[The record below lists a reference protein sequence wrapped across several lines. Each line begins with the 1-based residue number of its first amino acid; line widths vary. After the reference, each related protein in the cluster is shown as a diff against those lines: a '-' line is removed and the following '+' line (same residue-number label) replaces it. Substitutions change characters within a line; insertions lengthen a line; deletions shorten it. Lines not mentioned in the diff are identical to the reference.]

1 MAFERF
7 APGWPGSPA
16 RWTSSAKSAVGTAL
30 QPQSQVWFTLSH
42 GILNEIYYP
51 RVDQA
56 CTRDF
61 GLIVTDGNSFFS
73 EEKRNASSTIRAISE
88 GVPAFFVTNTCH
100 QKRYRIEKLV
110 FADPSRDVVL
120 QRVTFEALAGAIVDY
135 RLYALLA
142 SHLVNKGAG
151 NTAWVGDYKGVPMLF
166 AEGGGTTLALGC
178 SIPFAAGSVGFVGVS
193 DGWQDLRQH
202 LELRWHYD
210 IARNGNVALTGEVG
224 LAEAAGCFVLA
235 LGFGRTAAEAALR
248 VHMSLNRPI
257 EAALEEYVAEWRAWQ
272 DTLLSLDPA
281 QERKQHNTYRVST
294 AVLRTH
300 EARSFAGGYIASL
313 SVPWG
318 FAKGDHDLGGYHLA
332 WPRDLVET
340 ASGLL
345 AAGAKAEARQVIDY
359 LRGIQE
365 ADGHWSQNCWL
376 DGTPYWNGVQL
387 DECAFPILLIEL
399 ALREDALSETELPA
413 LWPMIAKAA
422 GYIVR
427 NGPVT
432 GQDRWEEDGGYSP
445 FTLAVEIAALL
456 AAADLGEIIGASSTL
471 TTHLRETADIWN
483 SMIEQWTYATDTPI
497 AREVGVEGYYVR
509 ITPPDSG
516 GAASPMSG
524 FVPIKNRAPG
534 ESCERASQVVSPD
547 ALALVR
553 FGLRAA
559 NDPRILNTVRVI
571 DALLKEELP
580 AGPCWRRYNGDGYGE
595 HEDGRPFD
603 GTGIGRAWPLLTGE
617 RAHYE
622 IAAGNPGGA
631 RALLDA
637 LEGFASDGHL
647 IPEQVWDADDI
658 PERELFRGR
667 PSGSAMPLAWAHAEH
682 VKLLRSL
689 ADGCV
694 FDMPPQPK
702 ERYQIQNVRPR
713 ISIWRFNNKCRR
725 IQAGCVLRIELLD
738 VASIHWSSDGWRTV
752 HDTPTRDSGLGTHF
766 VDLDTAS
773 LGPGS
778 TILFTVHWSAEDR
791 WEGVDYDIVVR

>member
-1 MAFERF
+1 MPFERP

-16 RWTSSAKSAVGTAL
+16 RWTSSAKSGVGTAL
-30 QPQSQVWFTLSH
+30 QPQSRVWFTLSH

-56 CTRDF
+56 CARDL
-61 GLIVTDGNSFFS
+61 GLIITDAHSFFS
-73 EEKRNASSTIRAISE
+73 EEKRDANSTILPIAD
-88 GVPAFFVTNTCH
+88 GVPAFIVTSVCN
-100 QKRYRIEKLV
+100 QKRYQIEKLV
-110 FADPSRDVVL
+110 FADPRRDVVL
-120 QRVTFEALAGAIVDY
+120 QRVTFEALAGAASDY

-142 SHLVNKGAG
+142 PHLVNKGAG
-151 NTAWVGDYKGVPMLF
+151 NTAWIDDYKGVSMLF
-166 AEGGGTTLALGC
+166 AEGDGTTLALGC
-178 SIPFAAGSVGFVGVS
+178 SVPFAASSAGFVGVS

-202 LELRWHYD
+202 FDLHWCYD
-210 IARNGNVALTGEVG
+210 VARNGNVALTGEVN
-224 LAEAAGCFVLA
+224 LAECGGSFVLA

-248 VHMSLNRPI
+248 VHISLNKDVDK
-257 EAALEEYVAEWRAWQ
+257 ALGEYVAGWRAWQ
-272 DTLLSLDPA
+272 DTLVPLDPA
-281 QERKQHNTYRVST
+281 GHSKGHNTYRVST

-340 ASGLL
+340 AGGLL
-345 AAGAKAEARQVIDY
+345 AAGAKKEARQVIDY
-359 LRGIQE
+359 LQGIQE
-365 ADGHWSQNCWL
+365 ADGHWPQNCWL

-387 DECAFPILLIEL
+387 DECAFPILLVDL
-399 ALREDALSETELPA
+399 ALREDVLSRDELPR
-413 LWPMIAKAA
+413 LWPMIARAA

-456 AAADLGEIIGASSTL
+456 AAADLAGGIAAPSL
-471 TTHLRETADIWN
+471 TAYLRETSDIWN
-483 SMIEQWTYATDTPI
+483 SLIEQWTYATDTPL
-497 AREVGVEGYYVR
+497 ARQVGVEGYYVR
-509 ITPPDSG
+509 IAPPETAD
-516 GAASPMSG
+516 AASPMGG
-524 FVPIKNRAPG
+524 FVPIKNRPP
-534 ESCERASQVVSPD
+534 EASREKTSLVVSPD

-559 NDPRILNTVRVI
+559 DDPRILNTVRVV
-571 DALLKEELP
+571 DALLKVDLP
-580 AGPCWRRYNGDGYGE
+580 AGPCWHRYNDDGYGE

-603 GTGIGRAWPLLTGE
+603 GTGVGRAWPLLTGE

-622 IAAGNPGGA
+622 LAAGNRVRA
-631 RALLDA
+631 EALLAA

-647 IPEQVWDADDI
+647 IPEQVWDAADI
-658 PERELFRGR
+658 PERELFHGR

-689 ADGCV
+689 ADGRV

-702 ERYQIQNVRPR
+702 ERYQVQHVRPLR
-713 ISIWRFNNKCRR
+713 SIWRFNNKCRCLP
-725 IQAGCVLRIELLD
+725 AGRVLRVELLTM
-738 VASIHWSSDGWRTV
+738 ASLHWSVDGWRTV
-752 HDTPTRDSGLGTHF
+752 QDTPTKDSGLGIHF
-766 VDLDTAS
+766 ADLDTAS
-773 LGPGS
+773 LKPGNA
-778 TILFTVHWSAEDR
+778 IVFTLYWPVEDR
-791 WEGVDYDIVVR
+791 WEGVDYDISVE